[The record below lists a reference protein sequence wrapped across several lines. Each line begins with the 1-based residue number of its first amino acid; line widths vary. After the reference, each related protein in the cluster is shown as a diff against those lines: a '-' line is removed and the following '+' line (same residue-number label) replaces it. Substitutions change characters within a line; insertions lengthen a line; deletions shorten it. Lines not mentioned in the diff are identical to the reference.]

1 MPFLMPVKRP
11 SVLSQPTEAAVPL
24 LRPGKQPSVLR
35 QPQQFMGTKVVSDDQ
50 SNLHIVHELRKVA
63 IPLLRPGEQPS
74 VLSRLLLS
82 TNKGRSRLRRRG
94 QPVSSARCDKSCGSP
109 PWVC

>member
-1 MPFLMPVKRP
+1 MPFLMPVKR
-11 SVLSQPTEAAVPL
+11 
-24 LRPGKQPSVLR
+24 PSVLR